1 MNWKHFWDRQA
12 LASKG
17 AKQVGRIM
25 VGKELEPKLML
36 NIAQQISEQ
45 LQLKESDRLL
55 DVCCGNAYLSHLL
68 LPYCQSI
75 VGVDFSEKLIAEAQ
89 KLGSN
94 RMDFFVGD
102 ASNFCLNQR
111 FDKTLLYFS
120 FQYFENYE
128 LGKKVIENLLA
139 HTIDGGQILIGDICD
154 KRKFF
159 SYYNSPK
166 KLWNWFKQKLNQRN
180 DMGKFWHPNELL
192 QICEELGIKG
202 KVQAQ
207 QTWQPYAHYRF
218 DFLIEK

>member
-1 MNWKHFWDRQA
+1 MNWKHFWDKQA

-36 NIAQQISEQ
+36 NIAQQISKQ
-45 LQLKESDRLL
+45 LQLKESDKLL

-102 ASNFCLNQR
+102 ARNFCLNQR

-120 FQYFENYE
+120 FQYFEDYKTGKE
-128 LGKKVIENLLA
+128 VIQTLWEHTQLGGK
-139 HTIDGGQILIGDICD
+139 ILIGDICD

-166 KLWNWFKQKLNQRN
+166 KLWNWFKQKLNKRN